1 LLLWIFYSLFWFFTI
16 LNLIF
21 IILITRLVSTNR
33 GREEYHLPYI
43 LYSKHLI
50 SYPIIQIVLMIPRTL
65 NRFFGNSGSSY
76 DTNIRIMF
84 VQTLFDSFQ
93 GLLFSFACVMNN
105 VAFRRDFYKN
115 IRSCCKKKEKKQEF
129 LTPHLDFINNIETF
143 QIKNED
149 MNFSENSKIMKS
161 VLSSNHI

>member
-1 LLLWIFYSLFWFFTI
+1 
-16 LNLIF
+16 
-21 IILITRLVSTNR
+21 
-33 GREEYHLPYI
+33 
-43 LYSKHLI
+43 
-50 SYPIIQIVLMIPRTL
+50 
-65 NRFFGNSGSSY
+65 
-76 DTNIRIMF
+76 MF

-105 VAFRRDFYKN
+105 VAFRRDFCKN

-161 VLSSNHI
+161 VLSSNH